1 MTETTTTPAEPPREA
16 PGSDIPIHPG
26 DFLMGLI
33 VALLA
38 PMFLGVTAGD
48 INLARMAAFETVSD
62 YRTQSHADLVA
73 IAQIIAFGL
82 AALGSLSLSMADDI
96 SVSMALRLRGNAN
109 ALNRSAEQNRRAIGG
124 GHSTPHRPGNE
135 FEHDQDQYEAE
146 VLANLAATRKL
157 ITNAQTHDAQ
167 THPVISAATLTTIA
181 IQPLA
186 APTPAPTPIAT
197 PPIAAPTPIATPP
210 IVAPTPIATPPIAK
224 PTPAAPTALAS
235 TPTVPKPSD
244 REIQAM
250 WAAAMAD
257 VADEFTASL
266 IHLPPVERKM
276 ASRRIAA
283 LSSCANDLMLGTAA
297 TQRFRPGDLDALIRP
312 KTV

>member
-16 PGSDIPIHPG
+16 PGSDIPIHSG

-135 FEHDQDQYEAE
+135 SEHDQDQYEAE

-181 IQPLA
+181 IQP
-186 APTPAPTPIAT
+186 IA
-197 PPIAAPTPIATPP
+197 
-210 IVAPTPIATPPIAK
+210 APTPIATPPIAK

>member
-1 MTETTTTPAEPPREA
+1 
-16 PGSDIPIHPG
+16 
-26 DFLMGLI
+26 MGLI

-48 INLARMAAFETVSD
+48 INLARVAAFETVSD

-109 ALNRSAEQNRRAIGG
+109 ALNRSAEQNRRAVGG

-135 FEHDQDQYEAE
+135 SEHDQDQYEAE

-167 THPVISAATLTTIA
+167 THPVVPAATLTT
-181 IQPLA
+181 
-186 APTPAPTPIAT
+186 IAT

-210 IVAPTPIATPPIAK
+210 ITAPTSIATPPIAK

-235 TPTVPKPSD
+235 TLTVPKPSD

-297 TQRFRPGDLDALIRP
+297 TQRFKPGDLDALLRP
-312 KTV
+312 KTA